1 MLKMLDRAQALWH
14 EQSPRDQIYLIV
26 GAFITFLFLIWVGL
40 CQPLIEWRDQQQQRL
55 DNLTRTLNTVES
67 LASQLKRQSQ
77 ANPAVSSKNNLAE
90 IVDAS
95 LRDNNLRMKGF
106 QPGRNGEVRL
116 SLEDA
121 AYKPLMQWLYD
132 LEYKHDLQVLE
143 LNLAQ
148 TQTIGLLTVR
158 LTVKKL

>member
-1 MLKMLDRAQALWH
+1 MLNKLQTLWR
-14 EQSPRDQIYLIV
+14 EQSPKDQIYLIV
-26 GAFITFLFLIWVGL
+26 GTVIISLFLLWIGL
-40 CQPLIEWRDQQQQRL
+40 CQPLMEWRDQQQQRL
-55 DNLTRTLNTVES
+55 DNLTRTLDTVEL
-67 LASQLKRQSQ
+67 LASQLQRQSQ
-77 ANPAVSSKNNLAE
+77 ANPSVSSKNNLAE
-90 IVDAS
+90 IVDTS

-132 LEYKHDLQVLE
+132 LEYQHDIQIQE

-148 TQTIGLLTVR
+148 TQTAGLLTVS
-158 LTVKKL
+158 LSISKP